1 MSKVSESE
9 LKGGRLQHLS
19 GALRVETA
27 KSLFL
32 ISRVPGMMI
41 LFLCVVCLIGCTGF
55 VSPSEVPAAPSGK
68 SVQIRTAVLPPGN
81 VKNRYAATLEVMGGI
96 PPYTWSMANG
106 QFPPGVSL
114 TSATGTISGTP
125 ERAGAFSFV
134 ISVQDSRGSHAAHS
148 IELNIDGPIAPA
160 ISGIS
165 PNNGPA
171 DGGTLV
177 IISGSNFQPTSTV
190 RFGSSLAKAI
200 QLVSAN
206 QIRAVT
212 PLEAGGSVS
221 VIVQD
226 SANQIATAANA
237 FTFVPAPTPPPSSP
251 LQILTNFLPAGMA
264 ASSYETALAAAGGV
278 PPYSWSVAG
287 GQLPQGITLNL
298 STGAISGT
306 PPPTSSGTFPFVTN
320 VHDSRNSNASV
331 NLSLVIHPQPAP
343 VISQVSPD
351 KGSTDGGTV
360 IAISGNNF
368 RPGASVYFGN
378 LIATSVNVLDS
389 TQIQAITP
397 LASEGTID
405 VTVHDP
411 DNQTATAAKAYSFV
425 APPNA
430 NFPTEMA
437 QMADSFVDSV
447 GVNVH
452 LHYGDTAYGNYAAV
466 KSALT
471 NLGVRHIRD
480 GLVDTTWAAYYDRL
494 NELGRLGIK
503 STLITSPKESEAV
516 LISYPN
522 RVPDSFEAYEAPN
535 EYDMSGDPHWTTTL
549 NAFMMVLHNAVRSN
563 TKTSG
568 FPIIGPS
575 LTQSASFPVAA
586 SSAFSFDDANLHNYP
601 GGRNPG
607 TAGWGANGYGSIDS
621 NIALAKSA
629 WPGKP
634 IWTTETGYLNDMSKQ
649 DSVPEVISGK
659 YLPRVLLEQWM
670 HGIKRTFIYELVDIG
685 STFGQNGFGL
695 LRADFSPK
703 LAYNSIKS
711 TIGLLSDPGPVFS
724 THSLGVALDGDLLN
738 VHHLLLEKRTG
749 TYYLIIWVEETGYD
763 VNSKKNVDVP
773 AHRITLKIAR
783 PMNTTLHRFD
793 EQGNAQSLVLGVGQA
808 QAFDV
813 SDCVTLVELSQ

>member
-9 LKGGRLQHLS
+9 LKSGRLQHLS
-19 GALRVETA
+19 GALCVETA

-32 ISRVPGMMI
+32 ISRVPGIMI
-41 LFLCVVCLIGCTGF
+41 LSLCVVWLIGCTGF
-55 VSPSEVPAAPSGK
+55 VSSSKAPAAPTGR
-68 SVQIRTAVLPPGN
+68 SVQIKTAVLPPGN

-96 PPYTWSMANG
+96 PPYTWSIANG
-106 QFPPGVSL
+106 QFPLGVSL

-134 ISVQDSRGSHAAHS
+134 ISVQDSTGFHASHS

-177 IISGSNFQPTSTV
+177 IISGSNFQPASTV
-190 RFGSSLAKAI
+190 RFGSSQAKAI
-200 QLVSAN
+200 QVVSAN

-212 PLEAGGSVS
+212 PDEAGGSVS
-221 VIVQD
+221 IIVQD

-237 FTFVPAPTPPPSSP
+237 FTFVPVPTPPPDSA
-251 LQILTNFLPAGMA
+251 LQILTNFLPTGMA
-264 ASSYETALAAAGGV
+264 ATSYKAALAAAGGV

-287 GQLPQGITLNL
+287 DQLPQGITLNL
-298 STGAISGT
+298 STGAISGI
-306 PPPTSSGTFPFVTN
+306 PPSTSAGTLHFVTK
-320 VHDSRNSNASV
+320 VHDSKNSSASV
-331 NLSLVIHPQPAP
+331 NLSLVILPQPAP

-389 TQIQAITP
+389 NEIQATTP
-397 LASEGTID
+397 FASEGTID

-411 DNQTATAAKAYSFV
+411 DSQTATAAKAYSFV
-425 APPNA
+425 APPNP
-430 NFPTEMA
+430 NFPAEMA
-437 QMADSFVDSV
+437 QMADAFVDSI

-452 LHYGDTAYGNYAAV
+452 LHFADTSYGNYAAV
-466 KSALT
+466 KSALR

-480 GLVDTTWAAYYDRL
+480 GLIDTTWAPYYDRL

-503 STLITSPKESEAV
+503 STLITSPKETGAV

-535 EYDMSGDPHWTTTL
+535 EYDLSGDPHWTTTL
-549 NAFMMVLHNAVRSN
+549 NAFMSVLHNAVRFN
-563 TKTSG
+563 PKTSG

-586 SSAFSFDDANLHNYP
+586 SSAFSFDDANLHNYL

-607 TAGWGANGYGSIDS
+607 TAGWGANGYGSIDW

-629 WPGKP
+629 WPNKP
-634 IWTTETGYLNDMSKQ
+634 IWTTETGYLNDLSKL

-659 YLPRVLLEQWM
+659 YLPRVLLEQWI

-685 STFGQNGFGL
+685 STFDQNGFGL
-695 LRADFSPK
+695 LHADFSPK
-703 LAYNSIKS
+703 PAYNSVKNIL
-711 TIGLLSDPGPVFS
+711 GLLSDPGPVFQ
-724 THSLGVALDGDLLN
+724 THSLGVALEGDLPN

-749 TYYLIIWVEETGYD
+749 TYYLIIWAEEPGYD

-773 AHRITLKIAR
+773 AHRITIKIER
-783 PMNTTLHRFD
+783 PMTTTLHRLD
-793 EQGNAQSLVLGVGQA
+793 AEGNAQSLVLGVGQA

>member
-1 MSKVSESE
+1 M
-9 LKGGRLQHLS
+9 L
-19 GALRVETA
+19 
-27 KSLFL
+27 
-32 ISRVPGMMI
+32 I
-41 LFLCVVCLIGCTGF
+41 LFLCVVSLIGCTGF
-55 VSPSEVPAAPSGK
+55 VSPSKAPAAPSGK

-96 PPYTWSMANG
+96 PPYTWGVTSG
-106 QFPPGVSL
+106 QLPGGVAL
-114 TSATGTISGTP
+114 TAATGTISGMP
-125 ERAGAFSFV
+125 ERAGAFSF
-134 ISVQDSRGSHAAHS
+134 IIKVQDSTGSYASHD
-148 IELNIDGPIAPA
+148 IELNIDGPFAPA

-165 PNNGPA
+165 PNNGSA

-177 IISGSNFQPTSTV
+177 IISGSNFQSGSSI
-190 RFGSSLAKAI
+190 RFGDSQAQAI

-206 QIRAVT
+206 EIRAVT
-212 PLEAGGSVS
+212 PVEAAGRVS

-226 SANQIATAANA
+226 SANQIATDANA
-237 FTFVPAPTPPPSSP
+237 FTFLLVPTPPPSSAV
-251 LQILTNFLPAGMA
+251 QILTNSLPAGMA

-278 PPYSWSVAG
+278 PPYSWSLAE

-306 PPPTSSGTFPFVTN
+306 PPSTSAGTFPFVTN

-351 KGSTDGGTV
+351 NGSTDGGTV
-360 IAISGNNF
+360 VAISGNNF
-368 RPGASVYFGN
+368 RPGASVHFGN
-378 LIATSVNVLDS
+378 LTATSVNVLDS
-389 TQIQAITP
+389 TEIQATTP

-405 VTVHDP
+405 VTVHDS
-411 DNQTATAAKAYSFV
+411 DSQTATAAKAYSFV

-452 LHYGDTAYGNYAAV
+452 LHYGDTSYGNYAAV
-466 KSALT
+466 RSALT

-535 EYDMSGDPHWTTTL
+535 EYDMSGDLHWTTTL

-659 YLPRVLLEQWM
+659 YLPRVVLEQWM

-703 LAYNSIKS
+703 PAYNSIKS

-724 THSLGVALDGDLLN
+724 THRLGVALDGDLSN

-749 TYYLIIWVEETGYD
+749 TYYLIIWVEEPGYD
-763 VNSKKNVDVP
+763 VNGRKNIDVP
-773 AHRITLKIAR
+773 AHRITLKIGR
-783 PMNTTLHRFD
+783 PMTTTLHRLD
-793 EQGNAQSLVLGVGQA
+793 AVGNAQSLVLGGGQS
-808 QAFDV
+808 QTFEVTDYI
-813 SDCVTLVELSQ
+813 TLVEFSQ